1 MLLGGKMQITI
12 TKEEL
17 IDNLKTLF
25 SNEFKDSLKETDLDE
40 DEKNANVVLSK
51 KRIAQDAENIA
62 NVVFK
67 ACSK

>member
-1 MLLGGKMQITI
+1 MQITI

-25 SNEFKDSLKETDLDE
+25 SNEFKDSLEETDLDE

>member
-1 MLLGGKMQITI
+1 MQITI